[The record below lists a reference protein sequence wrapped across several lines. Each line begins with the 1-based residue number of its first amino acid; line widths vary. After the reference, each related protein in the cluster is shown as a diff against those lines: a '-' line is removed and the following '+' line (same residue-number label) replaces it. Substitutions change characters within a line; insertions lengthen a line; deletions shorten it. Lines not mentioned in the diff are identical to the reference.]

1 MAAITTSSAMIS
13 APTLCVSAA
22 GGRTNRRRHIDPKT
36 GHALEILGHAIEY
49 LTDEFVHEAATFSAG
64 NEKLKAV
71 QLLMTLN
78 ETTKN
83 LFHLRLQAQ
92 TERLDAPSELR
103 KQRRMIARIKTVQ
116 NQRATAAKREVE
128 KQDQA
133 HA

>member
-78 ETTKN
+78 RQVYFGCPLAPTLGERCG
-83 LFHLRLQAQ
+83 FFLRACFG
-92 TERLDAPSELR
+92 
-103 KQRRMIARIKTVQ
+103 
-116 NQRATAAKREVE
+116 
-128 KQDQA
+128 
-133 HA
+133 